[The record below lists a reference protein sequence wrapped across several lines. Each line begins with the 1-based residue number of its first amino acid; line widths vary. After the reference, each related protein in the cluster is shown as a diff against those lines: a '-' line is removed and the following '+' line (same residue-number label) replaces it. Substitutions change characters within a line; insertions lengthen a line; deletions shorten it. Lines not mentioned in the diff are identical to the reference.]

1 MSGRWFS
8 LRTAKSKLEKLRE
21 NAAKKRREAECVEVV
36 IEKTG
41 LRFKIAWYDVD
52 AWKRVFD
59 QHGIVATFVD
69 KRVAPQ

>member
-1 MSGRWFS
+1 
-8 LRTAKSKLEKLRE
+8 LRE